1 MTFSVTAGATQI
13 KQKTLPVP
21 LEPCSLK
28 VSVSEGN
35 EAVYDS
41 GAHICETLDFLGVDQ
56 VPHCPSSAVFSDVSV
71 RVFFIVGH
79 TP

>member
-41 GAHICETLDFLGVDQ
+41 GAHICETLDFLGVDL
-56 VPHCPSSAVFSDVSV
+56 V
-71 RVFFIVGH
+71 H

>member
-28 VSVSEGN
+28 VSVSEGS

-41 GAHICETLDFLGVDQ
+41 GAHVGET
-56 VPHCPSSAVFSDVSV
+56 
-71 RVFFIVGH
+71 
-79 TP
+79 